1 MRIALPL
8 LVALV
13 IASPLILGAADPA
26 PSTRAVD
33 HQAWINS
40 LLDRM
45 DELRKP
51 GATYADFDKLFVV
64 DAGLNP
70 IPAERFGLRECPAIK
85 VTVTF
90 KDVERGK
97 HPTPASKIAS
107 ISTPYIERP
116 YMD

>member
-1 MRIALPL
+1 MRPL

-13 IASPLILGAADPA
+13 TAGPLILSAADPA
-26 PSTRAVD
+26 PSTRPVD
-33 HQAWINS
+33 HQAWVDS

-51 GATYADFDKLFVV
+51 GATYGDFEKLFVI
-64 DAGLNP
+64 DGGLNP

-85 VTVTF
+85 VKVTF

-97 HPTPASKIAS
+97 PPTATSKIGS